1 MTVDR
6 VALAVV
12 RLSEQ
17 APADEDVTAGAWG
30 GIMIAALVIAMVILM
45 RSFLK
50 QMRRAD
56 AAKRAGVYGDAP
68 SPEPADDEGD
78 STRR

>member
-6 VALAVV
+6 VTLALGW
-12 RLSEQ
+12 LTDL
-17 APADEDVTAGAWG
+17 APADEEVTAGAWG
-30 GIMIAALVIAMVILM
+30 AIMFAALVIAMVFLM